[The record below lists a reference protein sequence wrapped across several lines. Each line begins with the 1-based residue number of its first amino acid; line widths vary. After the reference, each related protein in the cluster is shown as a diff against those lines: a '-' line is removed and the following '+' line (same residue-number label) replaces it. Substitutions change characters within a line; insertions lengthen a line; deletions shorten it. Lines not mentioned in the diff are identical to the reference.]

1 MKLVGRYDSPFVRR
15 VGVSLHV
22 LGMSFEHLPLSP
34 FSEAR
39 EFRKFAAIGRMPVL
53 VLDDGEVLIESAAVL
68 DYLDEIA
75 GPSRALIPATG
86 EKRRKSLRILAS
98 ATAACDK
105 AMAIN
110 YERRRPQEMIFVDW
124 IARCRAQLDAALS
137 ELEASNLELAYLR
150 PLKQTEITT
159 ACMFGYIKR
168 VELDAVSGGRYPLLD
183 RLSAACEAREE
194 FMACPQ

>member
-1 MKLVGRYDSPFVRR
+1 
-15 VGVSLHV
+15 
-22 LGMSFEHLPLSP
+22 MSFEHLPLSP
-34 FSEAR
+34 FSQAR

-53 VLDDGEVLIESAAVL
+53 VLDGGEVLIESATIL

-105 AMAIN
+105 AIAIN

-159 ACMFGYIKR
+159 ACMFGYIRR
-168 VELDAVSGGRYPLLD
+168 VELDAVCGGRYPLLD